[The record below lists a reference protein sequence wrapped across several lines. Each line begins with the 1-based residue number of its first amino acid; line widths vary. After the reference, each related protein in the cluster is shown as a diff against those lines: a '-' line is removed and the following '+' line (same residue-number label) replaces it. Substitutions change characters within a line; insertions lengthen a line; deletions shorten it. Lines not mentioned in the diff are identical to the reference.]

1 MSKFSF
7 CMFID
12 DETRIAL
19 NRLRRELSE
28 EEERCD
34 G

>member
-7 CMFID
+7 CTIID

-19 NRLRRELSE
+19 NRLRRELT